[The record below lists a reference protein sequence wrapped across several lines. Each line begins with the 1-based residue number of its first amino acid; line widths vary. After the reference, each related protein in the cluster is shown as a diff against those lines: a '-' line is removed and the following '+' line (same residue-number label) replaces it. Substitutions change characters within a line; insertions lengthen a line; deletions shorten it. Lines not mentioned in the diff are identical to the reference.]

1 MNEPME
7 GARLDI
13 DVLLQDADTL
23 PAFPSIVTEILAR
36 IDDPLSVPDDFTEI
50 ISRDQVMVSKVLKFA
65 NSAFYGFPRTI
76 VTLKE
81 AVIILGLDTLKSI
94 VLAISSY
101 STLNANNKGY
111 GLDKGGLYQHS
122 ICCAMIARILAK
134 KYKSE
139 NKEKF
144 FIAALLHDVGKLLL
158 DPWLSRF
165 KTEMIDGIRKGNLAP
180 WEAERRVLGF
190 DHAFVGSKLIEG
202 WNLPEVLIHVTRYH
216 HTPEKAPLEHR
227 AIVEMIQAANI
238 ISRRIRGGLGG
249 EFIPPEGKAMDEL
262 QHVLPLAEDEVRS
275 IVREVRTYLLHIN
288 TFI

>member
-1 MNEPME
+1 MTDAGE
-7 GARLDI
+7 GSKLDI
-13 DVLLQDADTL
+13 DDLMQDADTL
-23 PAFPSIVTEILAR
+23 PAFPSIVTEILSR
-36 IDDPLSVPDDFTEI
+36 IDDPLAVPDDFTEI

-94 VLAISSY
+94 VLAISTY
-101 STLNANNKGY
+101 STLNANSKGY

-134 KYKSE
+134 KYRAE

-158 DPWLSRF
+158 DPWLAKNKDAIIVCLR
-165 KTEMIDGIRKGNLAP
+165 DGKFAP

-190 DHAFVGSKLIEG
+190 DHAFVGSKLIEN
-202 WNLPEVLIHVTRYH
+202 WNLPEILINVTRYH
-216 HTPEKAPLEHR
+216 HTPDKAPLAYRNTVE
-227 AIVEMIQAANI
+227 IVQAANI

-249 EFIPPEGKAMDEL
+249 DLVPPDQNMMDEL
-262 QHVLPLAEDEVRS
+262 QTVMPVDEEEVRS
-275 IVREVRTYLLHIN
+275 IIREVRTYLLHIN
-288 TFI
+288 SFI

>member
-1 MNEPME
+1 MNEPQDNP
-7 GARLDI
+7 LVDI
-13 DVLLQDADTL
+13 DVLMQDADTL

-94 VLAISSY
+94 VLAISTY
-101 STLNANNKGY
+101 STLNANSKGY

-134 KYKSE
+134 KFKSE

-158 DPWLSRF
+158 DPWISRH
-165 KTEMIDGIRKGNLAP
+165 KDAVIDGIRKGNLAP

-190 DHAFVGSKLIEG
+190 DHAFVGSKLVET

-216 HTPEKAPLEHR
+216 HTPDKAPLQHR
-227 AIVEMIQAANI
+227 AIVEMVQAANI

-249 EFIPPEGKAMDEL
+249 EFAPPDSNFIDEL
-262 QHVLPLAEDEVRS
+262 QSVLALDEDEVRS

-288 TFI
+288 SFI